1 MNVDMKD
8 LEDMSKRRREAEE
21 LFGFRRTID
30 TNIDRTSDT
39 NIDLI
44 YTDLKDSNK
53 SLDSSL
59 EKIDLFQNIEQSEMI
74 EILRSI
80 VIDLYLISNDQQ
92 KLIDHLI
99 SQRK

>member
-1 MNVDMKD
+1 MKELISSFQALKLLYPNLD
-8 LEDMSKRRREAEE
+8 EVELREF
-21 LFGFRRTID
+21 LTK
-30 TNIDRTSDT
+30 TSET